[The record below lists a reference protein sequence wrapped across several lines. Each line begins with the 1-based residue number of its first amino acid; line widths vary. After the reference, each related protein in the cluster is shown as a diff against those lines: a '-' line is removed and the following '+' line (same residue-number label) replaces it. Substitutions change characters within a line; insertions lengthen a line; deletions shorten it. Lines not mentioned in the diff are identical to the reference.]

1 MGPQRQSRAV
11 ALALHCYPKP
21 WRARHGEEATEL
33 AQRLASD
40 GVPAASIAF
49 SYLGGAIR
57 ARVAPL
63 ATRRWRARASVL
75 VAAASVAAMSVALTT
90 SPAPAGAAG
99 VVRIEVT
106 DRSAAVGDLTASF
119 RSHHFSIAVRQV
131 PVPVSQ
137 VGSIVAAWV
146 TGPPA
151 LSRDVI
157 GEIKGL
163 CANGSTGCNV
173 GVVIPA
179 NFTGNATVLVG
190 RRSCPPVTT
199 AEMLAS
205 NKVTGNKVTGHKV
218 AGNRANSDEVNS
230 TEVNS
235 NEAGFSDRP
244 C

>member
-11 ALALHCYPKP
+11 ALALHCYPKR
-21 WRARHGEEATEL
+21 WKVRHGEEATEL

-49 SYLGGAIR
+49 SYLGGAVR

-75 VAAASVAAMSVALTT
+75 VAAASVAAMSVALST

-99 VVRIEVT
+99 VVRIEIT
-106 DRSAAVGDLTASF
+106 DRSDAVSDLTSSF
-119 RSHHFSIAVRQV
+119 RLHHFSIAVRQV
-131 PVPVSQ
+131 SVPASQ
-137 VGSIVAAWV
+137 VGSIVTARV
-146 TGPPA
+146 TGPA
-151 LSRDVI
+151 ASRDVI

-163 CANGSTGCNV
+163 CANGSMECNV

-190 RRSCPPVTT
+190 RSSCPPVST
-199 AEMLAS
+199 AKILAGNKVTS
-205 NKVTGNKVTGHKV
+205 NKVTGNKVTVHKP
-218 AGNRANSDEVNS
+218 
-230 TEVNS
+230 NS
-235 NEAGFSDRP
+235 NEAGLSDRP